1 MSNNSLSRYRE
12 SQITSTSP
20 EKTIL
25 MLYDGAIR
33 FLGSAMK
40 ELEENNNMPE
50 KSRLVEKTVKII
62 DHLQSCL
69 DQEKGGEIARNLDGL
84 YDYMSI
90 KLTEA
95 NLGNDIPK
103 MEQVMNLLLTIR
115 DGWKDICD
123 KSNGNDNS
131 NKNYIYPSADFGFNA
146 VESRPER
153 KVGVKV

>member
-1 MSNNSLSRYRE
+1 MINSSISRYRE

-40 ELEENNNMPE
+40 ELEENNNIPE
-50 KSRLVEKTVKII
+50 KARLIEKTVKII

-69 DQEKGGEIARNLDGL
+69 DQEKGGVIAGNLNKL

-95 NLGNDIPK
+95 NLRNDIPG
-103 MEQVMNLLLTIR
+103 MREVLNLLLTIR
-115 DGWKDICD
+115 GGWKDICG
-123 KSNGNDNS
+123 KSTGNYDS
-131 NKNYIYPSADFGFNA
+131 NKNYIHPPADSGSDA
-146 VESRPER
+146 AESRLER
-153 KVGVKV
+153 KVEVKV

>member
-1 MSNNSLSRYRE
+1 MLNTSISRYRE

-20 EKTIL
+20 EKTIF

-33 FLGSAMK
+33 FLGLAMK
-40 ELEENNNMPE
+40 ELEEKNNMPE
-50 KSRLVEKTVKII
+50 KARLIEKTVKII

-69 DQEKGGEIARNLDGL
+69 DQEKGGVIAENLDKL

-95 NLGNDIPK
+95 NLRNDIPK
-103 MEQVMNLLLTIR
+103 MREVLNLLLTIR
-115 DGWKDICD
+115 DGWKNICD
-123 KSNGNDNS
+123 KSAGNDNS
-131 NKNYIYPSADFGFNA
+131 NKNFIHPPDDSGFDA
-146 VESRPER
+146 AASEPER